1 MENLDTRDVER
12 QRHEEREKMIVSNI
26 KYRQD
31 LKEQLQAAQKE
42 FSEIMAEV
50 DVLMKKAE
58 TKTAEI
64 DHIQNLINTL

>member
-1 MENLDTRDVER
+1 MENLDTREIER

-64 DHIQNLINTL
+64 DHIRNLINTL

>member
-1 MENLDTRDVER
+1 MENLDTREIER

-31 LKEQLQAAQKE
+31 LKEQLQTAQKE

-64 DHIQNLINTL
+64 DHIRNLINTL